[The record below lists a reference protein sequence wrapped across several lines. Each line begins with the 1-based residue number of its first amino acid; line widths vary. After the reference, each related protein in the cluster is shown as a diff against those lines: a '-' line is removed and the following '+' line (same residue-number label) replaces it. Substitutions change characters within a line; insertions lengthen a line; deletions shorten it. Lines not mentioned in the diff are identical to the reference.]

1 MDVQLLH
8 HISLP
13 VADVERSRRFYR
25 EVMRLAEIP
34 RPDFP
39 FPGVWY
45 SLGDRELHYAVRV
58 SSYRE
63 ALDHLHARG
72 YREDAAPDD
81 PTRLVLRPHAVTGY
95 PQIYVLDPDRH
106 LIEINAERLDV

>member
-25 EVMRLAEIP
+25 EIMRLAEIA

-39 FPGVWY
+39 FPGAWFR
-45 SLGDRELHYAVRV
+45 LGDRELHLIGGEEARPQGARSTNPRELHYAVRV

-63 ALDHLHARG
+63 PSTTSTPTATARMQH
-72 YREDAAPDD
+72 
-81 PTRLVLRPHAVTGY
+81 PTTRPASCCARM
-95 PQIYVLDPDRH
+95 P
-106 LIEINAERLDV
+106 